1 MELTKP
7 IIDAFWELLRC
18 GIWNSAPDATLFSSL
33 TAEEWES
40 IYGLVRKHAVI
51 GVTFPVLEKLP
62 SELKPGRKF
71 YLKWCGVAL
80 QIKNGNQRMSDV
92 YKKLSYWFEQAG
104 IYPILMKGL
113 GVGSWYPQP
122 WLRMAGDIDIYIMKQ
137 DYKIAI
143 DMIRK
148 AGLELKHTA
157 EHDEFL
163 FQGVQIELHTY
174 TSHYGSIFENI
185 PEFELISDGTS
196 KYRIPSIKANAL
208 LLIKHPANHMFTS
221 GSAIR
226 HLCDWAVFL
235 QQNHNRISFGSL
247 EEKLKSE
254 GFDRFAITFT
264 SLAVEYLGL
273 SRAAVYPDWLNKSK
287 KKQEEILLNDLME
300 KGDCGVGDWKQRLSM
315 EELSFSW
322 TACSEWATYYG
333 KTCLRL
339 IKLSVLFPEVI
350 RKMLVERV
358 GHRLKM
364 VAIGKPF
371 APC

>member
-7 IIDAFWELLRC
+7 IINAFWELLRC
-18 GIWNSAPDATLFSSL
+18 GIWNSAPDANLFSGL

-51 GVTFPVLEKLP
+51 GITFPVLEKLP
-62 SELKPGRKF
+62 MELIPDRKL

-80 QIKNGNQRMSDV
+80 QIKNGNQHMSEV
-92 YKKLSYWFEQAG
+92 YSYLSCWFEQAG

-122 WLRMAGDIDIYIMKQ
+122 WLRMAGDIDIYVMKQ
-137 DYKIAI
+137 DYKIVV

-148 AGLELKHTA
+148 AGLVLKRTP
-157 EHDEFL
+157 EHDEFV

-174 TSHYGSIFENI
+174 TSHYGSIFENRPRTEI
-185 PEFELISDGTS
+185 VSDGIA

-350 RKMLVERV
+350 WKMLVERV